1 METNEIT
8 LTGKSTLRVI
18 ERGAI
23 QYWVEKK
30 SLLVPLEP
38 RISRDLRTGRKN
50 RAPVLRGMT
59 LPEAIHEA
67 VKRGLCVHEQTVDN
81 LVVTAGKQWLADL
94 LVDEESA
101 GIAYHE
107 LGTGTTTPA
116 LTDTALTTAVVRKA
130 LTSKARSGNQV
141 QASVFYLAS
150 ESTYAV
156 KEAGIFGGAL
166 ATSTPGSGR
175 MLCHYLQTYDNSAGA
190 YDLTFEYTL
199 TIN

>member
-1 METNEIT
+1 VETNEIT

-38 RISRDLRTGRKN
+38 RISRDLRTGIT
-50 RAPVLRGMT
+50 PVLRGMT